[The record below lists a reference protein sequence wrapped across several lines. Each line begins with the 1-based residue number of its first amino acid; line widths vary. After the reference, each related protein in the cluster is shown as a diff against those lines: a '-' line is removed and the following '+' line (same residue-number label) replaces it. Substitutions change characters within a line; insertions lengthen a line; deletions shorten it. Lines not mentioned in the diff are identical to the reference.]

1 MQIFSVG
8 FPARYYYYYY
18 IFYEPKKNTVHLT
31 HRAPLYSYRPRL
43 WKKKKLRL
51 TRPCNMQNTRS
62 WQMYLIPPRSL
73 FVLLFIV
80 MLNACVKYN
89 GLCGEVNLLENE
101 KSNEWTL
108 LHSLSNER
116 LELKSQIYTLGFRS
130 LKFRWFLLFSFLY
143 IIFARSP

>member
-1 MQIFSVG
+1 
-8 FPARYYYYYY
+8 
-18 IFYEPKKNTVHLT
+18 
-31 HRAPLYSYRPRL
+31 
-43 WKKKKLRL
+43 
-51 TRPCNMQNTRS
+51 MQNTRS

-108 LHSLSNER
+108 LHPLSNER

-130 LKFRWFLLFSFLY
+130 LKFRWFLFFSFLY